1 MVVSR
6 SMAFARRSAFA
17 SVCSCLVLAAAQAS
31 PYRITGLDAA
41 DHWEIKMIAKDTV
54 EGDERVREAPLIDLT
69 APLAPGLE
77 TSVTFGR
84 GRLHV
89 EGESARSGAVD
100 TELAVKWEMVPM
112 GADGTIGVTVEPA
125 LIAPT
130 GSAGL
135 SDDIWSAE
143 VPLVIGW
150 NRGSLR
156 LRGLVGYGRS
166 LEDDDDEISVGGLVE
181 YKVLSE
187 LSLGLEV
194 MNTMPSDDP
203 DQRWKSMVDVGFK
216 YELSSTVELQGRLSR
231 SARTAGD
238 PRVTQIAI
246 YLEIAL

>member
-1 MVVSR
+1 MIVSR
-6 SMAFARRSAFA
+6 RMAFARRSACA
-17 SVCSCLVLAAAQAS
+17 SVCSCLALSAAQAS

-41 DHWEIKMIAKDTV
+41 DHWEIKTIAKHTD
-54 EGDERVREAPLIDLT
+54 EGDERVLEAPMIDLT

-84 GRLHV
+84 GRLHA
-89 EGESARSGAVD
+89 EGESRSGALD
-100 TELAVKWEMVPM
+100 TELAVKWEMVPI

-130 GSAGL
+130 GSAGFT
-135 SDDIWSAE
+135 DDAWFAE

-150 NRGSLR
+150 NRGPVR

-166 LEDDDDEISVGGLVE
+166 LESDDDEISLGGLVE
-181 YKVLSE
+181 YKVMPK
-187 LSLGLEV
+187 LSLGFEV
-194 MNTMPSDDP
+194 VNTMPSDDP

-216 YELSSTVELQGRLSR
+216 YELSSTVGLQGRLGR
-231 SARTAGD
+231 SARSAGD
-238 PRVTQIAI
+238 PHVTQGAI

>member
-6 SMAFARRSAFA
+6 SMAFARKAAFA
-17 SVCSCLVLAAAQAS
+17 SACCCFVGAAQAS

-41 DHWEIKMIAKDTV
+41 DHWEIKTIATDTD
-54 EGDERVREAPLIDLT
+54 EGDERVREALIDLT

-84 GRLHV
+84 GRLHA
-89 EGESARSGAVD
+89 EGESSRSGTLD
-100 TELAVKWEMVPM
+100 TELAVKWEMVPLR
-112 GADGTIGVTVEPA
+112 ADGAIGVTVEPA

-130 GSAGL
+130 GAAGL
-135 SDDIWSAE
+135 SDDTWSAE

-150 NRGSLR
+150 NRGPLR

-166 LEDDDDEISVGGLVE
+166 LENDDDEISLGALVE
-181 YKVLSE
+181 YKVLSK
-187 LSLGLEV
+187 LSLGLEAV
-194 MNTMPSDDP
+194 NTLPSDDP
-203 DQRWKSMVDVGFK
+203 KRQWKSMVDFGFK
-216 YELSSTVELQGRLSR
+216 YELSSTVELQGRVGR

-238 PRVTQIAI
+238 PQVTQAAI